1 MGMSEKQTGAG
12 EESEMRH
19 GACVRSRAE
28 LREAERRET
37 QGMCVMQG
45 RAQPGRVKRGMVH
58 V

>member
-1 MGMSEKQTGAG
+1 MSEKQTGAG

-45 RAQPGRVKRGMVH
+45 RAQPGRVKRGRVH